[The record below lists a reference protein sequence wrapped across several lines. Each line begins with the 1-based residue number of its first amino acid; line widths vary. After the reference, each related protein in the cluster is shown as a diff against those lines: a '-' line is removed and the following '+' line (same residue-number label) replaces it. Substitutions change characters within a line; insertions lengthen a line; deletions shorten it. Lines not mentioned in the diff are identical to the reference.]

1 MLAVIDALRHGSR
14 VVWILVVALVLA
26 AILTV
31 VMVRDVTRERYRRD
45 VMRMAFN
52 HNLDLLEDVRRSV
65 GAPSKAP
72 EPEPEPA
79 AAADSGDRPYIVV
92 SINDNRIWY
101 RQGSHTLFTSRVATG
116 SGKELVQEGGLHWK
130 FETPRGRLVVES
142 KETDPVWVPPDWHY
156 MELATKKHLGVVKLA
171 RNQTIPLTK
180 GAEIAVVGNDVVTEF
195 PDGHTEPFE
204 TREGKEIVANGN
216 IVIPPFGTNQ
226 RKYTGTLGVN
236 RLYLGDG
243 YGLHGTDE
251 PASIGRSASH
261 GCVRLRNEDIETLY
275 RIVPVGTVVYIY

>member
-1 MLAVIDALRHGSR
+1 LA
-14 VVWILVVALVLA
+14 ALVLA
-26 AILTV
+26 GGLTV
-31 VMVRDVTRERYRRD
+31 ATVRDITRERYKRD

-65 GAPSKAP
+65 GAPSAP
-72 EPEPEPA
+72 PADAADA
-79 AAADSGDRPYIVV
+79 AATPDTGDRPYIVV
-92 SINDNRIWY
+92 SINDNRLWY

-156 MELATKKHLGVVKLA
+156 MELASKKHLGVVKLA
-171 RNQTIPLTK
+171 RNQTIALANGQK
-180 GAEIAVVGNDVVTEF
+180 IAVVGNDVVTEF

-204 TREGKEIVANGN
+204 TREGKEIVAAGN
-216 IVIPPFGTNQ
+216 IIVPPFGTNQ
-226 RKYTGTLGVN
+226 RKYSGTLGVN